1 MAEPSIEELKREA
14 RETLG
19 VELSDEQAHVGRG
32 RLPTMF
38 DNVRLLQGWAA
49 RLDDEGPAQILQTVE
64 TPGNAESSHD

>member
-1 MAEPSIEELKREA
+1 MSDPSIEDLKRDA

-49 RLDDEGPAQILQTVE
+49 KLGESGPAQILQTVE
-64 TPGNAESSHD
+64 TPQKGNADK

>member
-1 MAEPSIEELKREA
+1 MPEPSIEELKRDA

-38 DNVRLLQGWAA
+38 QNVRLLQSWAA
-49 RLDDEGPAQILQTVE
+49 RLGDGAPAQILQTVE
-64 TPGNAESSHD
+64 TAPGDDANR

>member
-1 MAEPSIEELKREA
+1 MPEPSIEELKRDA

-38 DNVRLLQGWAA
+38 QNARLLQGWAA
-49 RLDDEGPAQILQTVE
+49 RLGDGAPAQILQMVE
-64 TPGNAESSHD
+64 TAHGDDANR

>member
-1 MAEPSIEELKREA
+1 MSEPSIEELKRDA

-49 RLDDEGPAQILQTVE
+49 KLGDVGPAQILQTVE
-64 TPGNAESSHD
+64 TPSRGDADR

>member
-1 MAEPSIEELKREA
+1 MPEPSIEELKRDA

-38 DNVRLLQGWAA
+38 QNVRLLQNWAA
-49 RLDDEGPAQILQTVE
+49 RLGDGAPAQAVQRV
-64 TPGNAESSHD
+64 